1 MNNNTRVR
9 VRISKDLFE
18 SLAKEVLAEAKKGKK
33 GGSAD
38 HAMKLSK
45 KMPKL
50 GENREMKKAKMREEK
65 ETMAKKEATKM
76 KVTEIAKAQLAELMK
91 KKHN

>member
-1 MNNNTRVR
+1 MNNNTKVR
-9 VRISKDLFE
+9 VHISKDLFE
-18 SLAKEVLAEAKKGKK
+18 SLAKQVLAEAKKMK

-50 GENREMKKAKMREEK
+50 GENKEMVKAKKMEERAM
-65 ETMAKKEATKM
+65 MAKKDETKH
-76 KVTEIAKAQLAELMK
+76 KVMEIAKGQLAELMK
-91 KKHN
+91 KKDN

>member
-1 MNNNTRVR
+1 MNDNTRVR
-9 VRISKDLFE
+9 IRLSRELFE
-18 SLAKEVLAEAKKGKK
+18 SLTKEVLMEAKKAKK

-50 GENREMKKAKMREEK
+50 GENKEMVKKKKMEERAMV
-65 ETMAKKEATKM
+65 TKKEETKK
-76 KVTEIAKAQLAELMK
+76 KVMEIAKAQLSEMKK

>member
-1 MNNNTRVR
+1 MNDNTRVR
-9 VRISKDLFE
+9 IRLSKHLFE
-18 SLAKEVLAEAKKGKK
+18 SLTKEVLMEAKKAK

-50 GENREMKKAKMREEK
+50 GENKEMVKKKKMEEK
-65 ETMAKKEATKM
+65 AMVTKKEETKK
-76 KVTEIAKAQLAELMK
+76 KVMEIAKAQLSEMK
-91 KKHN
+91 KKKK

>member
-1 MNNNTRVR
+1 MNNNTK
-9 VRISKDLFE
+9 VRIRLSKNLFE
-18 SLAKEVLAEAKKGKK
+18 SLAKEVLAEAKKAK

-50 GENREMKKAKMREEK
+50 GENKEVVKKKKMEEK
-65 ETMAKKEATKM
+65 EMVAKKDETKK
-76 KVTEIAKAQLAELMK
+76 KVTEIAKSQLAELMK
-91 KKHN
+91 KKDN

>member
-1 MNNNTRVR
+1 MNNSTKVR
-9 VRISKDLFE
+9 IRISKDLFE
-18 SLAKEVLAEAKKGKK
+18 SLAKEVLAEAKKAK

-50 GENREMKKAKMREEK
+50 GENKQMMKAKKMEEKAKMAKMEE
-65 ETMAKKEATKM
+65 TRN

-91 KKHN
+91 KKDN

>member
-1 MNNNTRVR
+1 MNDNTRVR

-18 SLAKEVLAEAKKGKK
+18 SLAKEVLAEAKKAKS
-33 GGSAD
+33 GSAD

-50 GENREMKKAKMREEK
+50 GENKQMAKAKKTEEK
-65 ETMAKKEATKM
+65 AMVNKKEEVKS
-76 KVTEIAKAQLAELMK
+76 KVMEIAKAQLAELMK
-91 KKHN
+91 KKEN